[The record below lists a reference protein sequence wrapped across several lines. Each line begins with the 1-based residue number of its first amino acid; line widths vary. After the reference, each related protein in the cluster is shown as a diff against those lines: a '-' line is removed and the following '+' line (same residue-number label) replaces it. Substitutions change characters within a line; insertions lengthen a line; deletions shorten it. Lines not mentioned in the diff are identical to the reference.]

1 MVVTLV
7 LSLFAAASPS
17 PPPPSGLP
25 VAQQERL
32 ARYFAPTL
40 VYHPDERFFPV
51 SPVTPAA
58 TSGDTAFGAAD
69 VEPVDVRIARYLG
82 LERSAKLA
90 LGAVFY
96 RVTIRS
102 EEGRRRI
109 ALEYFFYYL
118 GNPYRSHGGLFPIPL
133 NLWHPHDLE
142 HVLFVVDF
150 PTDADLMTARPEQG
164 HIVVVYPSA
173 HGDAM
178 PDNVRHATGTMGLAV
193 PVRLLVEL
201 GSHAMAVDAN
211 GDGLFTPRLDADGP
225 HKFTWGIRDHGA
237 PWCCYQTRDMDARRS
252 DAVVLDGSMYRLAP
266 AAEMAAALEEVVRS
280 ASFVRESG
288 RASWAVRSFGETAPD
303 ALLAVPPLERD
314 PDAAYGARAAARWE
328 GKFTVGASNLLS
340 HFGFAAGGRNVLRHF
355 SMLAGGRWVF
365 ATPSIL
371 PDVMVDAEGVLTY
384 DGRVYS
390 VVDVLATYRLDFVTR
405 VVVGGGP
412 VIQWL
417 SLTRHEVEWDWVAGL
432 EFHFGRLRVRPAAR
446 RVGELNGTG
455 IEVRVSYAF

>member
-1 MVVTLV
+1 MVVALL
-7 LSLFAAASPS
+7 LSLFATAAPL
-17 PPPPSGLP
+17 PPPPSELP

-40 VYHPDERFFPV
+40 VYHPDEPFFPV
-51 SPVTPAA
+51 SPVTPGA
-58 TSGDTAFGAAD
+58 TSGDIPSGAAD
-69 VEPVDVRIARYLG
+69 IEPIDVRIARYLG

-90 LGAVFY
+90 LGTVFY
-96 RVTIRS
+96 RVTIRL

-109 ALEYFFYYL
+109 GLEYFFYYL
-118 GNPYRSHGGLFPIPL
+118 GNPYWSHGGVLPIPL

-142 HVLFVVDF
+142 HALFVVDF
-150 PTDADLMTARPEQG
+150 PMDTDLMTARPEQG
-164 HIVVVYPSA
+164 HIVAVYPSA

-178 PDNVRHATGTMGLAV
+178 PDNILHATGPLGLAV

-225 HKFTWGIRDHGA
+225 HKFTWGIRDHGT
-237 PWCCYQTRDMDARRS
+237 PWAWYQTSDMDARQS
-252 DAVVLDGSMYRLAP
+252 DAVVLGGSTYRLAP
-266 AAEMAAALEEVVRS
+266 ATEMTAAFEALTRS
-280 ASFVRESG
+280 ASFVKESG
-288 RASWAVRSFGETAPD
+288 RASWAVRSFGEAAAD
-303 ALLAVPPLERD
+303 ELLAVPPLERD

-328 GKFTVGASNLLS
+328 GKLTVGVSNLLS
-340 HFGFAAGGRNVLRHF
+340 HYGFAEGGRNVLRHF
-355 SMLAGGRWVF
+355 SLLAGGRWVF
-365 ATPSIL
+365 ATPSLL

-405 VVVGGGP
+405 LFVGGGP
-412 VIQWL
+412 VIQWW

-432 EFHFGRLRVRPAAR
+432 EFHFGRLRVWPAVR
-446 RVGELNGTG
+446 RIDGL
-455 IEVRVSYAF
+455 EVRISYAF